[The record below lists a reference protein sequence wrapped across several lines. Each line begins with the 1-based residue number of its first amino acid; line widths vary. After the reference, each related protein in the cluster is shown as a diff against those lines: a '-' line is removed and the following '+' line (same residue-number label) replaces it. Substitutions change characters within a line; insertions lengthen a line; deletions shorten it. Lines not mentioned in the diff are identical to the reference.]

1 MIVDGKNISTLRYIL
16 ISALR
21 FGLEN
26 NKESIDRK
34 KALSKF
40 IKSYPE
46 LIDYETCRLMQFHID
61 LYFGRRETNKF
72 DDYRDYKIW
81 KNLYNWLKGV
91 EDINDTRKTFNNQRS

>member
-1 MIVDGKNISTLRYIL
+1 
-16 ISALR
+16 
-21 FGLEN
+21 
-26 NKESIDRK
+26 
-34 KALSKF
+34 
-40 IKSYPE
+40 
-46 LIDYETCRLMQFHID
+46 MQFHID